1 MSTTSPLLPSPISI
15 TLWGTSE
22 PKTFERVSDVIE
34 WATLQKEAW
43 ADVNMSDH
51 NLGRQWN
58 SQRSHA
64 GVVESVA
71 QQLNTLL
78 EEPSEK
84 RTDQHNQQVQQ
95 LDAQLRQRLD
105 AYVKR
110 QVVSAAHPY
119 FSHIQ
124 AVAETDPDAG
134 ATLLV
139 ACSANGQQFLAQ
151 HQHFDAIARIG
162 ITTAYLDKA
171 RRKNIAVLKRE
182 ISSLTKQFENDIS
195 ELRGTLDEQKSLS
208 EERKTEHN
216 RSVEDRTTAWTELTE
231 RCNTEW
237 EELKRVYDEK
247 LALLAPTEYWST
259 RSTSHKDK
267 ARNYAIAFGVALIA
281 LVVVFVYYGVDHLG
295 DPGTGSVV
303 IAVLPVLIPAFAG
316 VWVLRILGRLL
327 SENLKI
333 AQDAQERE
341 TLVKTFLALMR
352 DDTTG
357 KSVVTDEDRTLIL
370 HALFRQ
376 STVTAVD
383 DAPPLS
389 WIEMLRRKP

>member
-1 MSTTSPLLPSPISI
+1 MRDDLSALKKNAEADSASLRAAIDQLAQATKNNLQEHKDAVEKREG
-15 TLWGTSE
+15 LWNG
-22 PKTFERVSDVIE
+22 
-34 WATLQKEAW
+34 
-43 ADVNMSDH
+43 
-51 NLGRQWN
+51 
-58 SQRSHA
+58 
-64 GVVESVA
+64 
-71 QQLNTLL
+71 LL
-78 EEPSEK
+78 E
-84 RTDQHNQQVQQ
+84 N
-95 LDAQLRQRLD
+95 
-105 AYVKR
+105 
-110 QVVSAAHPY
+110 
-119 FSHIQ
+119 
-124 AVAETDPDAG
+124 
-134 ATLLV
+134 
-139 ACSANGQQFLAQ
+139 
-151 HQHFDAIARIG
+151 
-162 ITTAYLDKA
+162 
-171 RRKNIAVLKRE
+171 
-182 ISSLTKQFENDIS
+182 
-195 ELRGTLDEQKSLS
+195 
-208 EERKTEHN
+208 
-216 RSVEDRTTAWTELTE
+216 
-231 RCNTEW
+231 CNTEW
-237 EELKRVYDEK
+237 KELKRVYDEK
-247 LALLAPTEYWST
+247 LALLAPTEYWGT
-259 RSTSHKDK
+259 RSTAHKKK

-281 LVVVFVYYGVDHLG
+281 LVGVFVYYGVDHLG